1 MRKFASIGTLMREFQ
16 IDKQT
21 AQTVRGLVKGTIDP
35 ETVSPK
41 TVQWVGQCYNRP
53 GEVALILSALNDVLG
68 MYGVEGLGKNDCHPY
83 NPPFEYLNT
92 GDSYATTIVYK
103 STTDHFFISSWGDV
117 AENNPSLCRD

>member
-1 MRKFASIGTLMREFQ
+1 MRKFASVDTLMREFQ

-41 TVQWVGQCYNRP
+41 TVRWVGQCYNRP
-53 GEVALILSALNDVLG
+53 DDVALILSALNDILG
-68 MYGVEGLGKNDCHPY
+68 MHGVEGLGKNDRHPY

-92 GDSYATTIVYK
+92 GDAYAATVVYK
-103 STTDHFFISSWGDV
+103 SATGHFFISSWDSISNRVRIRG
-117 AENNPSLCRD
+117 